1 MIAEKHAL
9 ERQLNSLEV
18 ELEAEKRSKQRAQ
31 KDETETDELRVSI
44 QELEKKLAA
53 EKRSNQRVIKED
65 KDANEELQGRVD
77 ELEKKLAAEKK
88 DKDRVRKEG
97 ERALSEATA
106 QHEVFEE
113 RLGTMKAKLREA
125 RDELKRCHAELAEA
139 RNSSM
144 MSADI
149 SERTVTL
156 PAARKQM
163 KKRRPEEVAAEV
175 TILTPHAEEQKVK
188 RAFKK
193 RGLDFA
199 GMGEKSTFS
208 ITPFLNR
215 TKALDD
221 STEDV
226 EADESYVPEPKG
238 TVPSPANAEEPSQPN
253 VDAEAESAAPEP
265 AAKPAKARGRP
276 RKVLGEIST
285 ANTTKRPRAKAD
297 DKNKAT
303 KQDSILEK
311 VDEEPIQ
318 DAENVAP
325 SPASEKEPENEEAA
339 AEKPKPAKK
348 APVRKL
354 KPSAKQSA
362 EDAAAAVFA
371 EPEPKKKKRKL
382 LGGPNKTLFDDDE
395 GDVPA
400 KPAPAGKVALGGAR
414 KLGAGGALGVKRDA
428 FAGKTFSPLKR
439 DRRGVHASFLA

>member
-1 MIAEKHAL
+1 MD
-9 ERQLNSLEV
+9 S
-18 ELEAEKRSKQRAQ
+18 
-31 KDETETDELRVSI
+31 DELRATI
-44 QELEKKLAA
+44 QELENKLMT
-53 EKRSNQRVIKED
+53 EKRSNHRAIKED
-65 KDANEELQGRVD
+65 KDTNDELEGRVSD
-77 ELEKKLAAEKK
+77 LEKKLAAEKK

-139 RNSSM
+139 RSSSIV
-144 MSADI
+144 SADV

-156 PAARKQM
+156 PAARKQL
-163 KKRRPEEVAAEV
+163 KKRRPEEATEV
-175 TILTPHAEEQKVK
+175 TMPTPHAEEHKVK

-199 GMGEKSTFS
+199 GVGEKSTFS

-238 TVPSPANAEEPSQPN
+238 VGPNPVGAEEPSLSD
-253 VDAEAESAAPEP
+253 VDAEAEAAPEP
-265 AAKPAKARGRP
+265 TVKPAKVRGRP
-276 RKVLGEIST
+276 RKVLGEMSMPN
-285 ANTTKRPRAKAD
+285 ATKHPRAKID
-297 DKNKAT
+297 GRTKAP
-303 KQDSILEK
+303 KQDSIEGK
-311 VDEEPIQ
+311 VDEEAVQ

-325 SPASEKEPENEEAA
+325 NPATEKEEVAT
-339 AEKPKPAKK
+339 EKAMPAKK
-348 APVRKL
+348 APIRKL

-362 EDAAAAVFA
+362 EDATAAAAAAAA
-371 EPEPKKKKRKL
+371 ELEPKKKKRKL
-382 LGGPNKTLFDDDE
+382 LGGPNRTLFDDDE

-400 KPAPAGKVALGGAR
+400 KPLPTSRVALGGAR
-414 KLGAGGALGVKRDA
+414 KLGAAGALGVKRDA
-428 FAGKTFSPLKR
+428 FAGKAFSPLKK

>member
-1 MIAEKHAL
+1 M
-9 ERQLNSLEV
+9 NSLEV
-18 ELEAEKRSKQRAQ
+18 ELEAEKCSKQRAQ
-31 KDETETDELRVSI
+31 KDKSESDELRAMV
-44 QELEKKLAA
+44 QELEEKLTA
-53 EKRSNQRVIKED
+53 EKRLNQRAIKED
-65 KDANEELQGRVD
+65 KDATEELQSRVD

-106 QHEVFEE
+106 QHEMFEE

-125 RDELKRCHAELAEA
+125 RDELKRCHSELAEA
-139 RNSSM
+139 RTSSM
-144 MSADI
+144 VTADV

-163 KKRRPEEVAAEV
+163 KKRRPEETTEV
-175 TILTPHAEEQKVK
+175 TILTPHAEEQTAK
-188 RAFKK
+188 RTFKR
-193 RGLDFA
+193 RGLDIA
-199 GMGEKSTFS
+199 GVGEKSTFS

-215 TKALDD
+215 TKTLED
-221 STEDV
+221 STENV
-226 EADESYVPEPKG
+226 EADESYIPEPKG
-238 TVPSPANAEEPSQPN
+238 AEPSPVGAEEPSQPD
-253 VDAEAESAAPEP
+253 VDAEAEAAPEP
-265 AAKPAKARGRP
+265 AAKPVKARGRP

-285 ANTTKRPRAKAD
+285 ANATKGPRAKVD
-297 DKNKAT
+297 DKTKGP

-311 VDEEPIQ
+311 VDEEPGQ

-325 SPASEKEPENEEAA
+325 SPASEKEEAA
-339 AEKPKPAKK
+339 VEKPKPAKK
-348 APVRKL
+348 ASIRKL
-354 KPSAKQSA
+354 KPSAKQSDEGA
-362 EDAAAAVFA
+362 PAALAA
-371 EPEPKKKKRKL
+371 EPEPKKKRRKL

-395 GDVPA
+395 GDAPA

>member
-1 MIAEKHAL
+1 M
-9 ERQLNSLEV
+9 
-18 ELEAEKRSKQRAQ
+18 ELEAERRSKQRAQ
-31 KDETETDELRVSI
+31 KDETDSDELRATI
-44 QELEKKLAA
+44 QELENKLMT
-53 EKRSNQRVIKED
+53 EKRSNHRAIKED
-65 KDANEELQGRVD
+65 KDTNDELQGRVD
-77 ELEKKLAAEKK
+77 ELEKKLVAEKK

-139 RNSSM
+139 RSSSM
-144 MSADI
+144 VSTDV

-156 PAARKQM
+156 PAARKQL
-163 KKRRPEEVAAEV
+163 KKRRPEEATEV
-175 TILTPHAEEQKVK
+175 TIPTPHAEEHKVK

-199 GMGEKSTFS
+199 GVGEKSTFS

-238 TVPSPANAEEPSQPN
+238 VGPSPVGAEEPSQSD
-253 VDAEAESAAPEP
+253 VDAEAEAAPEP
-265 AAKPAKARGRP
+265 AVKPAKARGRP

-285 ANTTKRPRAKAD
+285 ANATKRQRAKID
-297 DKNKAT
+297 GRTKDP
-303 KQDSILEK
+303 KQDSIEGK
-311 VDEEPIQ
+311 VDEEGVQ
-318 DAENVAP
+318 DAENIAP
-325 SPASEKEPENEEAA
+325 SPATEKEEVAT
-339 AEKPKPAKK
+339 EKAMPAKK
-348 APVRKL
+348 VPIRKL
-354 KPSAKQSA
+354 KPSAKQFA
-362 EDAAAAVFA
+362 EDAAAAA
-371 EPEPKKKKRKL
+371 EPEPKKKKRKF
-382 LGGPNKTLFDDDE
+382 LGGPNRTLFDDDE

-400 KPAPAGKVALGGAR
+400 KPLPAGKVALGGAR

-428 FAGKTFSPLKR
+428 FAGKAFSPLKR